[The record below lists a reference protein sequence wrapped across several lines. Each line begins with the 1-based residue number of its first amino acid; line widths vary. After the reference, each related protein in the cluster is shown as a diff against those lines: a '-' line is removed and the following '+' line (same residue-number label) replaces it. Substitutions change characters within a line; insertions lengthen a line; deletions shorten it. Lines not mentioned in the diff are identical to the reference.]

1 MLVCN
6 VREAG
11 PNWLEVTLGVADS
24 GPGIARAAQRQ
35 VLRAFTTGVSRT
47 LCSVMVTQ
55 HSFYSGRKEYVWDHV
70 VLVKTSV

>member
-1 MLVCN
+1 VLVCN

-24 GPGIARAAQRQ
+24 GPGIARVAQRQ

-47 LCSVMVTQ
+47 FV
-55 HSFYSGRKEYVWDHV
+55 R
-70 VLVKTSV
+70 

>member
-24 GPGIARAAQRQ
+24 GPGIARVAQRQ

-55 HSFYSGRKEYVWDHV
+55 HPFYSGRKEYVWDHV